1 MKKSAIS
8 WQSLRMEALRRIS
21 DQEWRPGELIP
32 HEAELAQEFGCA
44 RATVNRALRDLAA
57 AGYLE
62 RKRKGGTR
70 VALTPVRK
78 ATFEISI
85 IRQEVE
91 ARGQDYGYRLL
102 SDREDADVPAS
113 VRAALRL
120 TDAVVLRHIRALHL
134 ADGRPFCLEQR
145 WLNPAI
151 IDPAQQFDEI
161 SANEWL
167 VRNLPLARGAFSLY
181 AIAADA
187 ELAQIMECPS
197 STALFSMDRTTFSD
211 THPIT
216 AVTLTYGAG
225 FRMETDIN

>member
-8 WQSLRMEALRRIS
+8 WQSLRAEALRRIRDS
-21 DQEWRPGELIP
+21 DWLPGEQIP

-44 RATVNRALRDLAA
+44 RATVNRALRDLAES
-57 AGYLE
+57 GYLE

-85 IRQEVE
+85 IRQDVE
-91 ARGQDYGYRLL
+91 GRGQGYGYKLL
-102 SDREDADVPAS
+102 SDRVDADVPAS

-120 TDAVVLRHIRALHL
+120 TNAVPLRHVRALHL
-134 ADGRPFCLEQR
+134 ADDKPFCLEQR
-145 WLNPAI
+145 WLNPAM
-151 IDPAQQFDEI
+151 IDPEQKFDAI

-167 VRNLPLARGAFSLY
+167 VRNLPLAHGAFSLY
-181 AIAADA
+181 AISADA
-187 ELAQIMECPS
+187 ELAEIMGCEVG
-197 STALFSMDRTTFSD
+197 TALFSIDRTTFSD
-211 THPIT
+211 TQPIT
-216 AVTLTYGAG
+216 AVTLTYGSG

>member
-1 MKKSAIS
+1 MKKGVIS
-8 WQSLRMEALRRIS
+8 WQSLRAEALRRIC
-21 DQEWRPGELIP
+21 DQEWLPGELIP

-44 RATVNRALRDLAA
+44 RTTVNRALRDLAES
-57 AGYLE
+57 GYLE

-85 IRQEVE
+85 IRQDVE
-91 ARGQDYGYRLL
+91 ARGQDYGYTLL
-102 SDREDADVPAS
+102 SDRDDAEVPAS
-113 VRAALRL
+113 VHAALRL
-120 TDAVVLRHIRALHL
+120 KSAVPLRHVCGLHL

-145 WLNPAI
+145 WLNPALVG
-151 IDPAQQFDEI
+151 PEQKFDAI

-167 VRNLPLARGAFSLY
+167 VRNLPFAHGTFSLY
-181 AIAADA
+181 AVSADA
-187 ELAQIMECPS
+187 RLAQIMDCAAG
-197 STALFSMDRTTFSD
+197 TALFSMDRTTFSD

-216 AVTLTYGAG
+216 AVTLIYGSG